1 MAKFVRVGNFHVY
14 IVKCSDGSYY
24 TGYSPDLKRRIAL
37 HNAGRG
43 AKYTR
48 ARRPVK
54 LVWSRKF
61 RYFKTAF
68 KTEIAVKK
76 LNRAQKVKLIKGLFK
91 GHIT

>member
-14 IVKCSDGSYY
+14 IVRCSDGSYY

-61 RYFKTAF
+61 RYFKTAI
-68 KTEIAVKK
+68 KAEVAVKK
-76 LNRAQKVKLIKGLFK
+76 LNRAQKAKLIKGK
-91 GHIT
+91 K

>member
-24 TGYSPDLKRRIAL
+24 TGYSPDLKRRVAL

-54 LVWSRKF
+54 LVWCKRY

-68 KTEIAVKK
+68 KAEIAVKK
-76 LNRAQKVKLIKGLFK
+76 LSRAQKTRLIKGK
-91 GHIT
+91 K

>member
-14 IVKCSDGSYY
+14 IVRCSDGSYY

-68 KTEIAVKK
+68 KAEIAVKK
-76 LNRAQKVKLIKGLFK
+76 LNRAQKAKLIKGK
-91 GHIT
+91 K

>member
-24 TGYSPDLKRRIAL
+24 TGYSPHLKRRIAL

-54 LVWSRKF
+54 LVWSKKF

-76 LNRAQKVKLIKGLFK
+76 LNRAQKTKLIKGK
-91 GHIT
+91 R

>member
-37 HNAGRG
+37 HNAGKG

-61 RYFKTAF
+61 RYFKTAV

-76 LNRAQKVKLIKGLFK
+76 LNRAQKAKLIKGK
-91 GHIT
+91 R